1 MGWEA
6 SRENWEI
13 SFWRRQQLRK
23 RSKMDSFEG
32 AFERTSSRVLKSI
45 WKNSI
50 INMTGLEVEFEFCMG
65 WFDDRP

>member
-1 MGWEA
+1 
-6 SRENWEI
+6 
-13 SFWRRQQLRK
+13 
-23 RSKMDSFEG
+23 MDSLEG